1 MFVNSTETRGHE
13 ERCWSFHSMPCV
25 YNWEMITLIVAL
37 YSIRPPSPSSSPV
50 LSWAI
55 ASRVLRPQAIAS
67 RGPEAIASR
76 VDAPS
81 PWTRKTR
88 LKEGNR
94 DVAKSHRCPAPTP
107 QPAWRRPGSRT
118 GSWSCSFMAG
128 WKRLRWSKKTWTMQ
142 GTVLSGA
149 DRALGEGLANSE
161 TNSQQRWGMAE
172 KYVGVVLLNLKD
184 LCSGVPQNSL
194 TSDSLCNGWGSPH

>member
-1 MFVNSTETRGHE
+1 
-13 ERCWSFHSMPCV
+13 
-25 YNWEMITLIVAL
+25 
-37 YSIRPPSPSSSPV
+37 
-50 LSWAI
+50 
-55 ASRVLRPQAIAS
+55 
-67 RGPEAIASR
+67 
-76 VDAPS
+76 
-81 PWTRKTR
+81 
-88 LKEGNR
+88 
-94 DVAKSHRCPAPTP
+94 
-107 QPAWRRPGSRT
+107 
-118 GSWSCSFMAG
+118 
-128 WKRLRWSKKTWTMQ
+128 MQ